1 MATKVN
7 LVIDQGTD
15 FSTSIDLTDDDG
27 TPTDLTN
34 YTGAAKIKKH
44 YTSSTSYSFDVTISA
59 GQGKVTIVANNEV
72 TSSIPHGRYVYD
84 LELTNNNVSPVTIS
98 RIMEGIVTITPE
110 VTK

>member
-15 FSTSIDLTDDDG
+15 FSTSIDLTNDDG

-34 YTGAAKIKKH
+34 YTGEAKIKKH
-44 YTSSTSYSFDVTISA
+44 YTSSTSYAFAVSIDA
-59 GQGKVTIVANNEV
+59 LQGKITLSANNTV
-72 TSSIPHGRYVYD
+72 TSSIPNGRYVYD
-84 LELTNNNVSPVTIS
+84 LELTNNNVAPATIS
-98 RIMEGIVTITPE
+98 RIMEGIATITPE

>member
-15 FSTSIDLTDDDG
+15 FSTSIDLTNDDG
-27 TPTDLTN
+27 TPTDLSN
-34 YTGAAKIKKH
+34 YFGESKIRKH
-44 YTSSTSYSFDVTISA
+44 YSSTTSYDFDVTID
-59 GQGKVTIVANNEV
+59 GLQGKVTLSANN
-72 TSSIPHGRYVYD
+72 TITAAIPAGRYVYD
-84 LELTNNNVSPVTIS
+84 LELVNGNVEPSTIS

>member
-15 FSTSIDLTDDDG
+15 FSTSIDLTDDNG
-27 TPTDLTN
+27 AVTDLTN

-44 YTSSTSYSFDVTISA
+44 YTSSTSYSFDVSIAA
-59 GQGKVTIVANNEV
+59 GQGKVTISANNTL

-84 LELTNNNVSPVTIS
+84 LELTNNNESPAKIS
-98 RIMEGIVTITPE
+98 RIMEGIVTVTPE